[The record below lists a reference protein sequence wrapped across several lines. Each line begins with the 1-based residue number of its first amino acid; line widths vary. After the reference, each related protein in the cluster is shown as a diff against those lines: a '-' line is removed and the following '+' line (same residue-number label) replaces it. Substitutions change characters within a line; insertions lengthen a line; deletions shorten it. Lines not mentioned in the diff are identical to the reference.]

1 MKRSKMNLLKGLG
14 KLSLSIVGV
23 CFLASCSKVLPYQDT
38 SLFPAERAE
47 DLVGR
52 LTLEEKVS
60 LMQHESPAV
69 PRRSRAPADAGGGR
83 GSAGAE

>member
-38 SLFPAERAE
+38 S
-47 DLVGR
+47 
-52 LTLEEKVS
+52 
-60 LMQHESPAV
+60 
-69 PRRSRAPADAGGGR
+69 
-83 GSAGAE
+83 

>member
-38 SLFPAERAE
+38 SLSPAERAE
-47 DLVGR
+47 DLVSR
-52 LTLEEKVS
+52 LT
-60 LMQHESPAV
+60 
-69 PRRSRAPADAGGGR
+69 
-83 GSAGAE
+83 